1 MESSQLSVLE
11 IIRQKWR
18 QDPFLRLLAH
28 HCSLTER
35 QLEALL
41 IEASEE
47 TAELN
52 FSEKGRLM
60 GITKGSY
67 ARILSQA
74 LRNISQSLFTVIL
87 LSYVGLLNDD
97 RQRWFLELGETVREG
112 RIDEAILLLEEMQAR
127 LRGISSR

>member
-1 MESSQLSVLE
+1 MESSQLVVIE
-11 IIRQKWR
+11 EIRQKWR
-18 QDPFLRLLAH
+18 QDPFLRLLAQ

-47 TAELN
+47 TGELK
-52 FSEKGRLM
+52 FSEKARLM

-97 RQRWFLELGETVREG
+97 KQRWFIELGEAVREG
-112 RIDEAILLLEEMQAR
+112 RIDDAILLLEEMQTR
-127 LRGISSR
+127 LKKLSQ

>member
-1 MESSQLSVLE
+1 LESSQLVVIE
-11 IIRQKWR
+11 EIRQKWR

-28 HCSLTER
+28 YCSLTER

-47 TAELN
+47 TGELK
-52 FSEKGRLM
+52 FSEKARLM

-74 LRNISQSLFTVIL
+74 LRNISQSLFTIIL

-97 RQRWFLELGETVREG
+97 RQRWFIELGEAVREG
-112 RIDEAILLLEEMQAR
+112 RIDDAILLLEEMQSR
-127 LRGISSR
+127 LRKLSK